1 MSTLLFLLYWSPALQ
16 ADLDRPVAA
25 LCEDPLFLAYL
36 RDSKFV
42 RHPCAAWQLSRDLEL
57 LCEDFSVHL
66 APPSE
71 VAAPLLPCPPNYM

>member
-1 MSTLLFLLYWSPALQ
+1 
-16 ADLDRPVAA
+16 
-25 LCEDPLFLAYL
+25 LFLAYL